1 MVPSVLGCM
10 GELFSI
16 REGVESAPRDL
27 TEVIELAYRKATST
41 LASTLSPVPKQQAC
55 TILINGIISAARRG
69 NRDVDQLANEAFA
82 LLKERTM
89 SARGSHDGHEP

>member
-1 MVPSVLGCM
+1 MVPSVLACM
-10 GELFSI
+10 GELFPI

-27 TEVIELAYRKATST
+27 TEVIGLAYREATSR
-41 LASTLSPVPKQQAC
+41 LASTLWPVPKQQAC

>member
-27 TEVIELAYRKATST
+27 TEVIGLAYREATSR
-41 LASTLSPVPKQQAC
+41 LASTLWPVPKQQAC

-89 SARGSHDGHEP
+89 STRGTRDRHKP